1 MKKYFKILLVFAGI
15 ILLLTGCGNKSLYSM
30 KTDLSNEKGLE
41 KLVGS
46 IDWKLYKLEDYKV
59 KNRSLEIKLSE
70 ESDVSQDESFKT
82 TFINGVLLLVLT
94 DAEEVWYSG
103 ENLYFTSIDKDFA
116 NEILKTKYGKEVDD
130 YKNSQEDFDKLVE
143 SLENEKFEAGAAS
156 FEMMEWTFT

>member
-116 NEILKTKYGKEVDD
+116 NEILKIKYGKEVDD

-143 SLENEKFEAGAAS
+143 SLENEKFEAGAAK
-156 FEMMEWTFT
+156 FEMME